1 MSVYR
6 VGGNKSS
13 QNVFP
18 SVRPTL
24 DLDFANS
31 KTLDPRITFTRSSGG
46 SYVGADGLIKY
57 AGVNEA
63 RFDHDPVTGESLG
76 LLVEESR
83 NNLVLY
89 SEEFDFNTGNSFN
102 SWSRPGSGVI
112 VIPNIITSPDGN
124 QTADFVD
131 NVGQVVSLVE
141 SARSVTPSSTTDYY
155 ATVYAKKGTSNGFT
169 FNCYYAG
176 NTEDNVTFNFSSGLV
191 SGVPNPGEYIFQ
203 NVGNGWY
210 KCGFRISRDS
220 TGTRNTLLFR
230 FWPSI
235 RTQRSGGT
243 YFWGAQ
249 LEVGAFPT
257 SYIPTQAST
266 RTRAADNASITGKN
280 FSEWYRQ
287 DEGTI
292 FAKGKSSSDTD
303 TSTNI
308 RSGIVWLAPLAA
320 TLRGI
325 YLTTRKDGNNQIDLA
340 VRDDDGTTSLSTNH
354 ILTSGYK
361 VAGSYDKNLGILRFS
376 LDGEP
381 TKIFNQPTL
390 LGFNTT
396 QASLVIGSGVPF
408 GNNSTTRKPNS
419 TISKITYYPRAL
431 TPSQI
436 QALTR

>member
-287 DEGTI
+287 DEGTL
-292 FAKGKSSSDTD
+292 FC
-303 TSTNI
+303 
-308 RSGIVWLAPLAA
+308 SGI
-320 TLRGI
+320 
-325 YLTTRKDGNNQIDLA
+325 
-340 VRDDDGTTSLSTNH
+340 
-354 ILTSGYK
+354 
-361 VAGSYDKNLGILRFS
+361 
-376 LDGEP
+376 
-381 TKIFNQPTL
+381 PTL
-390 LGFNTT
+390 ANFFPHMAAFFDSENSVNNTYRLIFSSNNLPQPRIRVNSVDVLVSTFSNIKRINNLLLSYQSGNSAISANGSILNSSIIFFPLNSNKLNIGRQVT
-396 QASLVIGSGVPF
+396 QNYLNG
-408 GNNSTTRKPNS
+408 
-419 TISKITYYPRAL
+419 TISRLTYFPKRLPNAQL
-431 TPSQI
+431 